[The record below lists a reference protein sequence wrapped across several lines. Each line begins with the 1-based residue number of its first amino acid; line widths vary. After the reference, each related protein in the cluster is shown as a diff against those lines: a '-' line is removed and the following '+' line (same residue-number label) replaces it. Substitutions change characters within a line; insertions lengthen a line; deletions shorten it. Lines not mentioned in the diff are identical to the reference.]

1 MAQAQAQVQA
11 QVQAQAEEGVLS
23 GNGTYRVQRREM
35 VAETPDLRMVI
46 LTLAA
51 GHAVPWHTH
60 TNVTDT
66 FICLEGPL
74 VVETREPEQRFEL
87 SAGQM
92 CAVPAQR
99 PHTVHG
105 KDGGPCRFA
114 NLQGVGHYDF
124 KPLPK
129 E

>member
-1 MAQAQAQVQA
+1 MTQAPAQAQSEA
-11 QVQAQAEEGVLS
+11 GVLS

-35 VAETPDLRMVI
+35 VAETADLRMVI

-51 GHAVPWHTH
+51 GHAVPWHMH

-66 FICLEGPL
+66 FICLEGPM
-74 VVETREPEQRFEL
+74 VVETRDPEQRFEL

-92 CAVPAQR
+92 CAVPSQR
-99 PHTVHG
+99 PHYVHG
-105 KDGGPCRFA
+105 KEISPGTTGPCRFA
-114 NLQGVGHYDF
+114 NLQGVGRYDF
-124 KPLPK
+124 KPPPK

>member
-1 MAQAQAQVQA
+1 MKEKSRAFTAAIANRETVM
-11 QVQAQAEEGVLS
+11 EGADMRAV
-23 GNGTYRVQRREM
+23 V
-35 VAETPDLRMVI
+35 
-46 LTLAA
+46 LTLDQ
-51 GHAVPWHTH
+51 GQNIPWHYHSTI
-60 TNVTDT
+60 TDA
-66 FICLEGPL
+66 FVCLKGPM
-74 VVETREPEQRFEL
+74 VVETREPEQRFDL
-87 SAGQM
+87 TAGQM